1 MSFPNISKG
10 GSSGGGGQV
19 ATVVAGSNITVD
31 NTDPAAPVINNNAP
45 NVQADWTASG
55 TAAEI
60 LNKPATLI
68 QSIQA
73 GANITVDNSDPVNPI
88 IAAAAGGGGQ
98 AMRLLLG
105 ADFTVSQD
113 GFTKMPFDQ
122 IPFNDGFTY
131 NADLEVETPQAGTVL
146 ITASIGAVV
155 PVGMAQDLTVGC
167 LLFKNGV
174 PLRQSSKT
182 KLVAPYCIAEITVI
196 DKCVLEDKYVLYV
209 TAIGGDEEDIT
220 ISSEVS
226 ALEIAYL

>member
-1 MSFPNISKG
+1 MSFPDFSKG
-10 GSSGGGGQV
+10 GGGGS
-19 ATVVAGSNITVD
+19 A
-31 NTDPAAPVINNNAP
+31 
-45 NVQADWTASG
+45 
-55 TAAEI
+55 
-60 LNKPATLI
+60 
-68 QSIQA
+68 
-73 GANITVDNSDPVNPI
+73 
-88 IAAAAGGGGQ
+88 GGGQ
-98 AMRLLLG
+98 AVRLLLG
-105 ADFTVSQD
+105 ADFTVAQD

-131 NADLEVETPQAGTVL
+131 NADLEVETPRAGTVL

-209 TAIGGDEEDIT
+209 TAIGGDEVDIT

>member
-1 MSFPNISKG
+1 MSFPDFSKG
-10 GSSGGGGQV
+10 GGGGGG
-19 ATVVAGSNITVD
+19 TNAG
-31 NTDPAAPVINNNAP
+31 
-45 NVQADWTASG
+45 
-55 TAAEI
+55 
-60 LNKPATLI
+60 K
-68 QSIQA
+68 
-73 GANITVDNSDPVNPI
+73 
-88 IAAAAGGGGQ
+88 

-105 ADFTVSQD
+105 ADLTVQQD

-131 NADLEVETPQAGTVL
+131 NAELEVETQQAGTVL

-155 PVGMAQDLTVGC
+155 PVGMAQDLTVGA

-182 KLVAPYCIAEITVI
+182 KLAAPYCIAEIAVI

-209 TAIGGDEEDIT
+209 TAIGGDAVDIT
-220 ISSEVS
+220 ISAEVS